1 MPAPWPLISRQT
13 FSWKSPTSFSWT
25 LWVISKLLINE
36 QHESLGETKS
46 SEALTPFKLPMLRKN
61 LFVCPLS
68 GLIEDRKRKRRDQA
82 RRSVKS

>member
-1 MPAPWPLISRQT
+1 MAADLETDLQLEIAHVL
-13 FSWKSPTSFSWT
+13 F
-25 LWVISKLLINE
+25 VDIVGYSKLLINE

-68 GLIEDRKRKRRDQA
+68 RLIEDRKRKRRDQA